1 MGKKII
7 AIGILF
13 IIFMIGNTGTGSII
27 GSYKSNLQFSFNTT
41 TNAYTND
48 FEGHKTKINSAATGL
63 SKWDDE
69 VSIELGNPDGFVP
82 LSGITTVTGGKELG
96 TASASMELK
105 WYFKNVSENIEGL
118 EYEIILKRKPSI
130 NSISMP
136 IKTQNLVYYYQPPLY
151 EDYGLSAP
159 NATCNATDCEGSHRP
174 ENVVGSYAVYHSS
187 KMNNEYKTGKAFHI
201 YRPLVNDAKNDTIW
215 ADMNITNDTMTITVN
230 QTWLNSAAYPV
241 TIDPTIGYTSIP
253 TASFTI
259 LEDNIVGTNAG
270 MPDNNSV
277 GVSMTAYVE
286 VGVASKNM
294 KTALYYMNSSLVP
307 NSVTSEITVPVST
320 GWYTLNFSTQPDLSN
335 QSYILVAHSS
345 NASGNFVMFYDN
357 VAGYSRYMQA
367 HVYVSGFP
375 NPATFDV
382 AGNPRYGIYVNYTVT
397 SGDSSPTI
405 SIQNPTNTTYASANV
420 TMNFTAGDDNGVSQ
434 CWYSLDNGANTSIS
448 GCANTTLDTGVN
460 GSFILRIYANDT
472 INQSANANVNFSVSA
487 ISNSCTPTTNQQW
500 DLNIADNCSI
510 SGLNVTITNWVINS
524 TGAGQTNLS
533 FINLT
538 YQNKTHGAVTGD
550 AKLVRAQEVNIY
562 QR

>member
-1 MGKKII
+1 MMRVEKKIFVATGI
-7 AIGILF
+7 ATGILF
-13 IIFMIGNTGTGSII
+13 IILLVGYGGITGG
-27 GSYKSNLQFSFNTT
+27 YKRNLQFSFNTT

-69 VSIELGNPDGFVP
+69 VSIELGNPDGFAP
-82 LSGITTVTGGKELG
+82 LSGIIAGTGGRELG
-96 TASASMELK
+96 AASDLMDLK
-105 WYFKNVSENIEGL
+105 WYFKNVSENDEGL

-215 ADMNITNDTMTITVN
+215 ADMNITNGTMTITVN

-241 TIDPTIGYTSIP
+241 TIDPTIGYTSVP
-253 TASFTI
+253 ATGYTT
-259 LEDNIVGTNAG
+259 LEDNIAGSNAG

-286 VGVASKNM
+286 VITASKNM

-307 NSVTSEITVPVST
+307 NSVTSEITVPIST
-320 GWYTLNFSTQPDLSN
+320 GWVTLNFSTQPDLSN
-335 QSYILVAHSS
+335 QSYILVAHGS
-345 NASGNFVMFYDN
+345 NASGNFFMFYDN

-382 AGNPRYGIYVNYTVT
+382 AGNPRYGIYVNYTSSADNPPT
-397 SGDSSPTI
+397 MLIDS
-405 SIQNPTNTTYASANV
+405 PTNTSYTNANV
-420 TMNFTAGDDNGVSQ
+420 TLNFRAGDDNGVSQ

-487 ISNSCTPTTNQQW
+487 AADSCTYSSGDWNVNCPDNCTITTNYNLAGNT
-500 DLNIADNCSI
+500 LNFTGSGQFNANANI
-510 SGLNVTITNWVINS
+510 SHIGRLVLSDGCKIVIGS
-524 TGAGQTNLS
+524 G
-533 FINLT
+533 
-538 YQNKTHGAVTGD
+538 
-550 AKLVRAQEVNIY
+550 EVLG
-562 QR
+562 